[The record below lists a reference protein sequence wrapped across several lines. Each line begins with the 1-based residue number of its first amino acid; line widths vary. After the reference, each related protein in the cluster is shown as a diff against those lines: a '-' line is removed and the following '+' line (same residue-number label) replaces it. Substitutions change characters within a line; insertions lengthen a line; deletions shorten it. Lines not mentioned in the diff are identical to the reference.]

1 MRRGAHPPPVTV
13 VIRTRVTE
21 SLSTPS
27 VKVQSH
33 VQTVYPLLTRNYKIS
48 ATVGVTTVVAKP
60 VKAILD
66 TGAGPNIVRP
76 DVFPEDLER
85 HRVVGESKP
94 NFVGVGGRRLLQKGA
109 IDLYV
114 QVGSFRTKTRFVVV
128 VGRAAE
134 CILGCQFINRHV
146 LTIPPK

>member
-1 MRRGAHPPPVTV
+1 MAGAVGACLHTPHVITSSSVEVTSVRSWGCRSPESWSGEYALQAAVGGKREGECVETRIPPPVTV
-13 VIRTRVTE
+13 VSRTRVTE
-21 SLSTPS
+21 SLSTPR

-76 DVFPEDLER
+76 DFLPED
-85 HRVVGESKP
+85 
-94 NFVGVGGRRLLQKGA
+94 
-109 IDLYV
+109 
-114 QVGSFRTKTRFVVV
+114 
-128 VGRAAE
+128 
-134 CILGCQFINRHV
+134 
-146 LTIPPK
+146 